1 MKVGESDAT
10 NSTNGKWQFPLW
22 QAVLFL
28 LLAVLLLGGFF
39 AEVAAWSPLRTEA
52 AAAAPSEAP
61 PAAAGTSFEYFP
73 DKYLNQATRI
83 EDQPPTF

>member
-10 NSTNGKWQFPLW
+10 SGSNTEWRFPLW

-39 AEVAAWSPLRTEA
+39 AEIALWSPLRTEA
-52 AAAAPSEAP
+52 AAAAPSDVPRAA
-61 PAAAGTSFEYFP
+61 PAASFEYFP
-73 DKYLNQATRI
+73 DQYLNQATRI

>member
-10 NSTNGKWQFPLW
+10 NGTNAKWRFPLW

-28 LLAVLLLGGFF
+28 LLAALLLGGFF
-39 AEVAAWSPLRTEA
+39 AEIALWSPLRTET
-52 AAAAPSEAP
+52 AAAAPTEAP
-61 PAAAGTSFEYFP
+61 PTAPGTSFEYFP
-73 DKYLNQATRI
+73 DQYLNQATRI

>member
-10 NSTNGKWQFPLW
+10 NGTNGKWQFPLW

-28 LLAVLLLGGFF
+28 LLVVLLLGGFF

-52 AAAAPSEAP
+52 AVAAPGDAPAAAPT
-61 PAAAGTSFEYFP
+61 TSFEYFP
-73 DKYLNQATRI
+73 DQYLNQATRI